1 MEGGVE
7 GRGGEERGMKRRKGV
22 EMWEDMRM
30 ERRWS
35 GEEERVEGRDGEEG
49 GVRSDVG

>member
-7 GRGGEERGMKRRKGV
+7 GRGGEER
-22 EMWEDMRM
+22 EMEEDMRV

-35 GEEERVEGRDGEEG
+35 GEEGRVEGRDGEEG